1 MPENWKLILLK
12 PMVNLQ
18 DKKEYVIHI
27 KVLKQAWNHGLV
39 LKKVQGGIKFLF
51 KKACLKSYIG
61 INTEVRKKVKY
72 ASEKDFFK
80 LMINAGFRK
89 TMENVTKHRDIKLLA
104 NEAKRLFMFI

>member
-1 MPENWKLILLK
+1 
-12 PMVNLQ
+12 MVNLQ

-27 KVLKQAWNHGLV
+27 KILKQAWNHGLV

-51 KKACLKSYIG
+51 KIQKACLKLYIG

-72 ASEKDFFK
+72 GSGKEFFK

-89 TMENVTKHRDIKLLA
+89 TMENVTKHRDIKLVA